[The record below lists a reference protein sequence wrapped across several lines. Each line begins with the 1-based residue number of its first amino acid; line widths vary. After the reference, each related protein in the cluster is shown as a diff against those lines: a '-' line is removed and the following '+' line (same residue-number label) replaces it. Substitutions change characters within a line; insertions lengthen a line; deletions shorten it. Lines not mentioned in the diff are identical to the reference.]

1 MTWIGLVLTF
11 ALAQNVVLVQLL
23 GICPC
28 VGAPRRMS
36 MAVGVGLATMVMMSL
51 LSLAAWAI
59 QTQVL
64 VPLGAQR
71 LQILALVAAAAAL
84 GLLFETAA
92 SRVAPILL
100 RAAGFSLRGIT
111 VNCAVLGTAILVSMR
126 SRSPEAGFGP
136 LESLVAGFAAGCGV
150 LLVLVL
156 MSAIREKLDIER
168 VPAALRGLPIAL
180 VSAGL
185 LALAFLAFDSAL
197 LARLLPAL
205 RVAS

>member
-1 MTWIGLVLTF
+1 
-11 ALAQNVVLVQLL
+11 
-23 GICPC
+23 
-28 VGAPRRMS
+28 MS
-36 MAVGVGLATMVMMSL
+36 TAVGVGIATTVMMSL
-51 LSLAAWAI
+51 VSLAAWAI
-59 QTQVL
+59 RTQVL

-71 LQILALVAAAAAL
+71 LQTLAFVAAAAAL
-84 GLLFETAA
+84 GLLFETTA
-92 SRVAPILL
+92 SRVVPGLL

-111 VNCAVLGTAILVSMR
+111 VNCAVLGTAILVSLPPR
-126 SRSPEAGFGP
+126 SVEAGFGP

-156 MSAIREKLDIER
+156 MSAIREKLDTER

-185 LALAFLAFDSAL
+185 LALAFLAFDTAL